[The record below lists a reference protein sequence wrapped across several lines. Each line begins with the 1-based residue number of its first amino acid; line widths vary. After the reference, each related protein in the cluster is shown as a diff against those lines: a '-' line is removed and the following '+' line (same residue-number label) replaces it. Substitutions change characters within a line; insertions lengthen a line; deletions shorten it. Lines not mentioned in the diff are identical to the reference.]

1 MPESVAD
8 LYSQEGS
15 KRKPGDDVGFFESA
29 LAGVATGLWNI
40 PKGVF
45 SFGAEIYDLIG
56 DTNTAKEIEDW
67 FDDVNPWDDEA
78 EARTV
83 GRVTQAI
90 AQVAPMA
97 VGGAIGGVA
106 VADRIRKM
114 SQAAIA
120 AKRGGNVMKLAR
132 IGEKIMGVDKLTK
145 RGKLVGGIVGGGVG
159 EALVADQDIG
169 TFADMARG
177 TSLEPL
183 AITMMD
189 RDETLEGR
197 ADAFRKLK
205 NRLKFGTEGA
215 LFSLAL
221 VGAGSGLKKMRTP
234 STYGVQEYAE
244 TKLGRALQ
252 RFGITGL
259 KPEGMGTKQILES
272 RQYGIGN
279 IRSVEFQAGRAV
291 QEFDKAKGE
300 LGGVLKRMY
309 ALDDTGASVKK
320 LNDELIDI
328 ISPATES
335 IIKTP
340 GKEPKL
346 FTKSLLKSQ
355 SKARGIE
362 QIDDVIKFR
371 QITDEVRELSG
382 KQFELAELNRA
393 NRITPA
399 EFMDKSGKIRA
410 KLYELNKDFT
420 KLTERV
426 PNVAKLSKQID
437 RKGLFQVEDYRTS
450 PAFKNLLE
458 RVRKNG
464 GDPNQLK
471 TAVFNMRRS
480 IDNMSARLLQRTM
493 PEDIAKNI
501 KGQLGSYT
509 TTMYEQFEKQMPLLK
524 YEPTAEQITR
534 AKELLRRDKIKEA
547 LDPNQ
552 ALDVER
558 AKKYMDPNRRLTKAE
573 LAQIDKE
580 VDDQID
586 YFLRKKTVDEV
597 DVEQLK
603 NQAGDVINN
612 PNKEQINNVTVQD
625 KILTQKVLKPWQR
638 EIAGVIKDPSYTFLN
653 TVSKQAHLNYTLKY
667 MDDVLR
673 FGSEDGPGK
682 FIFKADELS
691 PLDANNPLK
700 FKKIESSGQINGLSK
715 LEGMYMRAP
724 IHDAVFD
731 TTSNWLNRSGVG
743 TFYKYGVLAPK
754 AISQIAKTILSPLTH
769 ARNFIS
775 ASAFV
780 AANGAAFPNYGDVQ
794 MLMPKS
800 LGGEGVLGQAYGLTG
815 RRVLGT
821 MTKADDALY
830 ERLLRVGV
838 VDSSVQIGEFK
849 RIIKDVINNPGQ
861 AEAKA
866 YTELLNNDK
875 SIKTFKGL
883 PDQAKRGAARVFGKL
898 QDAYVAEDDFF
909 KYVNFSLERNRYSQV
924 LKELG
929 INQDN
934 FRQALNS
941 DNTGGRFLNKLV
953 QRKEYVEGALNNQ
966 QGFSNLLDELAG
978 SLTRNN
984 VPNYGYV
991 GRTARALRQSPFG
1004 NFIAFP
1010 LEIMRT
1016 GNNIYSTAIDEITS
1030 GIGKGTLENPEIP
1043 GLMKLGLKRLFSF
1056 GMTVGGVPYTLVQ
1069 TAKAVHNVSD
1079 EEMEALRRMV
1089 PEWSKN
1095 STLIPVGRDKDGY
1108 LKYTDFSYN
1117 NAYDTLIRPFQ
1128 AVVNALNTSGGNKDS
1143 LMESLGTG
1151 MTDALSEVMKPYA
1164 TESIYTEA
1172 LIDSTIRRGIGREGR
1187 RVWDQADDI
1196 GVRMLKGTLHVAK
1209 SLQPGSIAQFK
1220 RIGDAVRGKADK
1232 KYGQTFNLSDE
1243 LPGLIGLRAIESNPE
1258 RAMKYM
1264 VTSFGSNLK
1273 KADNLFIAPLLRGG
1287 RVSPEQIVD
1296 QYKYSEQRRFAF
1308 MRDMYKDIEAARALG
1323 MPDNLIRRELEKR
1336 KGLQKDVIRQIMSG
1350 TYVPKPP
1357 SSFFVNRIREINNKL
1372 NEEEGVDIE
1381 NPYFIASPFIG
1392 DIVSDNRNID
1402 LLDDELMFRDI
1413 DVPSPPGIMD
1423 SVTQAFN
1430 TQTTQGG
1437 SPNASIIS
1445 SVNQA
1450 SGTTIPY
1457 NQMTT
1462 AQKLEYDKAM
1472 RGV

>member
-1 MPESVAD
+1 MPESVSD

-15 KRKPGDDVGFFESA
+15 RRKPGDDVGFFESA
-29 LAGVATGLWNI
+29 LAGVATGLWNV
-40 PKGVF
+40 PKKVF
-45 SFGAEIYDLIG
+45 SFGAEIFDLIG

-78 EARTV
+78 EARTI
-83 GRVTQAI
+83 GKVTQAI
-90 AQVAPMA
+90 TQVAPMA
-97 VGGAIGGVA
+97 VGGAIGGVL

-120 AKRGGNVMKLAR
+120 AKKSGNVMKLAR
-132 IGEKIMGVDKLTK
+132 IGEKIMGADKLTK

-189 RDETLEGR
+189 RDESLEGR
-197 ADAFRKLK
+197 ADAYRRLK

-221 VGAGSGLKKMRTP
+221 VGAGSGLKKLRTP

-300 LGGVLKRMY
+300 LGDVLKRMY
-309 ALDDTGASVKK
+309 ALDDTGTSVKK

-328 ISPATES
+328 ISPAIETTT
-335 IIKTP
+335 KR
-340 GKEPKL
+340 GKEKL

-371 QITDEVRELSG
+371 QITDEVRELSA
-382 KQFELAELNRA
+382 KQFDLAELNRT
-393 NRITPA
+393 NKIPLA
-399 EFMDKSGKIRA
+399 EFMEKSGKIRQ

-426 PNVAKLSKQID
+426 PNVAKLSKEID
-437 RKGLFQVEDYRTS
+437 RKGLFKIEDYRTS
-450 PAFKNLLE
+450 PEFKNLLE
-458 RVRKNG
+458 RIRKNG

-534 AKELLRRDKIKEA
+534 AKELLRANKVKEA
-547 LDPNQ
+547 LDPKQ
-552 ALDVER
+552 ALDPEAFAR
-558 AKKYMDPNRRLTKAE
+558 AGGADRKLTPAE
-573 LAQIDKE
+573 IAQINKE
-580 VDDQID
+580 VDDEIN

-597 DVEQLK
+597 DVEKLK

-625 KILTQKVLKPWQR
+625 KILTQKILKPWQR
-638 EIAGVIKDPSYTFLN
+638 ELAGVIKDPSYTFLN

-691 PLDANNPLK
+691 PLDAGNPLK

-780 AANGAAFPNYGDVQ
+780 AANGAAFPNYGDIS

-866 YTELLNNDK
+866 YTELLNNNK
-875 SIKTFKGL
+875 SVKTFKGL

-929 INQDN
+929 VNQDN
-934 FRQALNS
+934 FKQALNS
-941 DNTGGRFLNKLV
+941 NTTAGRFLNKLA
-953 QRKEYVEGALNNQ
+953 QRKEYIEGAVNNQ

-1030 GIGKGTLENPEIP
+1030 GIGKGTYSNPEIP

-1069 TAKAVHNVSD
+1069 TAKAVHNVTD

-1095 STLIPVGRDKDGY
+1095 STLIPVGRDENGY

-1143 LMESLGTG
+1143 LMEALGTG

-1187 RVWDQADDI
+1187 RVWDEADDI

-1243 LPGLIGLRAIESNPE
+1243 LPGLIGLRAIDSNPE

-1372 NEEEGVDIE
+1372 NEEEGVDVE

-1392 DIVSDNRNID
+1392 DIISDNRNID

-1423 SVTQAFN
+1423 SIAQSFN
-1430 TQTTQGG
+1430 TPTTQGG
-1437 SPNASIIS
+1437 SPNINIVGGGGGSGGASI
-1445 SVNQA
+1445 
-1450 SGTTIPY
+1450 PY
-1457 NQMTT
+1457 DKMTV
-1462 AQKLEYDKAM
+1462 AQKIEYDKAM
-1472 RGV
+1472 RGI

>member
-1 MPESVAD
+1 MPENVSD
-8 LYSQEGS
+8 LYNQEGN
-15 KRKPGDDVGFFESA
+15 KRTPGDDVGFFESA

-45 SFGAEIYDLIG
+45 SFGAELYDLIG
-56 DTNTAKEIEDW
+56 DTNTAKEVEDW
-67 FDDVNPWDDEA
+67 FDDVNPFDDEA

-83 GRVTQAI
+83 GKVLQAI
-90 AQVAPMA
+90 TQVAPMA
-97 VGGAIGGVA
+97 VGGAIGGVM
-106 VADRIRKM
+106 VADRVRKM
-114 SQAAIA
+114 AQTAIA
-120 AKRGGNVMKLAR
+120 AKKSNRIMNLSR
-132 IGEKIMGVDKLTK
+132 IGEKILGAEKLTK
-145 RGKLVGGIVGGGVG
+145 KGKLIGGIAGGGVG

-169 TFADMARG
+169 TFADMAKG
-177 TSLEPL
+177 TSLEPF

-189 RDETLEGR
+189 RDESLEGR
-197 ADAFRKLK
+197 ADAYRKLK

-221 VGAGSGLKKMRTP
+221 VGAGSGLKKLRTP

-300 LGGVLKRMY
+300 LGSVLKRMY
-309 ALDDTGASVKK
+309 ALDDGAASIKK

-328 ISPATES
+328 ISPAVETTTKRGEQ
-335 IIKTP
+335 
-340 GKEPKL
+340 KL

-371 QITDEVRELSG
+371 QIKDEVQELSK
-382 KQFELAELNRA
+382 KQFELAELNRT
-393 NRITPA
+393 NKITAA
-399 EFMDKSGKIRA
+399 EFMDKSSKIRA

-420 KLTERV
+420 KLDQRV
-426 PNVAKLSKQID
+426 PNIAELSKQID
-437 RKGLFQVEDYRTS
+437 RKGLFQIEDYRTS
-450 PAFKNLLE
+450 PEFRNLLN
-458 RVRKNG
+458 RIRKNG
-464 GDPNQLK
+464 GDPNKLRD
-471 TAVFNMRRS
+471 AVFNMRRS
-480 IDNMSARLLQRTM
+480 IDNMSIRLLQRTM

-534 AKELLRRDKIKEA
+534 AKDLLRADKVKE
-547 LDPNQ
+547 LGRNP
-552 ALDVER
+552 
-558 AKKYMDPNRRLTKAE
+558 TSAE
-573 LAQIDKE
+573 LAQLNKE
-580 VDDQID
+580 VDDQVD

-667 MDDVLR
+667 MDDVMR
-673 FGSEDGPGK
+673 FGTEDGPGK

-780 AANGAAFPNYGDVQ
+780 AANGAAFPNYGDIS

-861 AEAKA
+861 AEARA

-883 PDQAKRGAARVFGKL
+883 PDQMKRGAARMFGKL

-929 INQDN
+929 VNQDN

-941 DNTGGRFLNKLV
+941 DTTAGRFLNKLA
-953 QRKEYVEGALNNQ
+953 QRKEYIEGAVNNQ

-1030 GIGKGTLENPEIP
+1030 GIGKGTFDNPEIP

-1069 TAKAVHNVSD
+1069 TAKAVHNVTD
-1079 EEMEALRRMV
+1079 EEMQALRRMV

-1095 STLIPVGRDKDGY
+1095 STLIPVGRDENGY

-1128 AVVNALNTSGGNKDS
+1128 AVVNALNTGNGSKDS
-1143 LMESLGTG
+1143 LMKALGTG

-1187 RVWDQADDI
+1187 RVWNEADDI

-1209 SLQPGSIAQFK
+1209 SLSPGSISQFI
-1220 RIGDAVRGKADK
+1220 RIERAVRGKTDR
-1232 KYGQTFNLSDE
+1232 KYGETFNLSDE
-1243 LPGLIGLRAIESNPE
+1243 LPGLIGLRAIKSDPE

-1264 VTSFGSNLK
+1264 VTGFGSNLK
-1273 KADNLFIAPLLRGG
+1273 KADNLFIAPLLKGG
-1287 RVSPEQIVD
+1287 RVTPQQIVD
-1296 QYKYSEQRRFAF
+1296 QFKYSEQRRFAF

-1323 MPDNLIRRELEKR
+1323 MDDGKIRRELEKR
-1336 KGLQKDVIRQIMSG
+1336 KGLPKDAIREVMAGIYKPKRPSEFFETRMRQI
-1350 TYVPKPP
+1350 
-1357 SSFFVNRIREINNKL
+1357 NNEL
-1372 NEEEGVDIE
+1372 NEKEGVDIE
-1381 NPYFIASPFIG
+1381 NPYSIARGFIG
-1392 DIVSDNRNID
+1392 DIITDNSGID
-1402 LLDDELMFRDI
+1402 LLSDELVFQDFDI
-1413 DVPSPPGIMD
+1413 PSPPGIMD

-1430 TQTTQGG
+1430 TTTTQGG
-1437 SPNASIIS
+1437 SPN
-1445 SVNQA
+1445 VNIV
-1450 SGTTIPY
+1450 SGGGGGTGTTIPY
-1457 NQMTT
+1457 EKMTT
-1462 AQKLEYDKAM
+1462 AQKIEYDKAM
-1472 RGV
+1472 RGI

>member
-1 MPESVAD
+1 MPEKVSD
-8 LYSQEGS
+8 LYNQEGN
-15 KRKPGDDVGFFESA
+15 KRTPGDDVGFFESA

-40 PKGVF
+40 PKGIF
-45 SFGAEIYDLIG
+45 SFGAELYDLIG
-56 DTNTAKEIEDW
+56 DTNTAKEVEDW
-67 FDDVNPWDDEA
+67 FDDVNPFDDEA

-97 VGGAIGGVA
+97 VGGAIRGVM
-106 VADRIRKM
+106 VADRVRRM
-114 SQAAIA
+114 AQAAIA
-120 AKRGGNVMKLAR
+120 AKKSNRLMNLSR
-132 IGEKIMGVDKLTK
+132 IGEKILGAEKLTK
-145 RGKLVGGIVGGGVG
+145 KGKLIGGIAGGGVG

-169 TFADMARG
+169 TFADMAKG
-177 TSLEPL
+177 TSLEPF

-189 RDETLEGR
+189 RDESLEGR
-197 ADAFRKLK
+197 ADAYRKLK

-221 VGAGSGLKKMRTP
+221 VGAGSGLKKLRTP

-300 LGGVLKRMY
+300 LGSVLKRMY
-309 ALDDTGASVKK
+309 ALDDGAASVKK

-328 ISPATES
+328 ISPAVETTTKRGEQ
-335 IIKTP
+335 
-340 GKEPKL
+340 KL

-371 QITDEVRELSG
+371 QIKDEVQELSK
-382 KQFELAELNRA
+382 KQFELAELNRT
-393 NRITPA
+393 NKITAA
-399 EFMDKSGKIRA
+399 EFMDKSSKIRA

-420 KLTERV
+420 KLDQRV
-426 PNVAKLSKQID
+426 PNIAELSKQID
-437 RKGLFQVEDYRTS
+437 RKGLFQIEDYRTS
-450 PAFKNLLE
+450 PEFRNLLN
-458 RVRKNG
+458 RIRKNG
-464 GDPNQLK
+464 GDPNKLRD
-471 TAVFNMRRS
+471 AVFNMRRS
-480 IDNMSARLLQRTM
+480 IDNMSIRLLQRTM

-534 AKELLRRDKIKEA
+534 AKDLLRADKVKE
-547 LDPNQ
+547 LGRNP
-552 ALDVER
+552 
-558 AKKYMDPNRRLTKAE
+558 TSAE
-573 LAQIDKE
+573 LAQLNKE
-580 VDDQID
+580 VDDQVD

-667 MDDVLR
+667 MDDVMR
-673 FGSEDGPGK
+673 FGTEDGPGK

-780 AANGAAFPNYGDVQ
+780 AANGAAFPNYGDVS
-794 MLMPKS
+794 MLMPKV

-849 RIIKDVINNPGQ
+849 RIVKDVINNPGQ
-861 AEAKA
+861 AEARA
-866 YTELLNNDK
+866 YTELLNNNK
-875 SIKTFKGL
+875 GLKTYQGL
-883 PDQAKRGAARVFGKL
+883 PDQVKRGAAKVFGKL

-909 KYVNFSLERNRYSQV
+909 KYVNFSLERNRFSQV
-924 LKELG
+924 LKEM
-929 INQDN
+929 NVNESN
-934 FRQALNS
+934 FKQVLRS
-941 DNTGGRFLNKLV
+941 DTTAGKFLNKLA
-953 QRKEYVEGALNNQ
+953 QRKQYFEGAINNQ
-966 QGFSNLLDELAG
+966 QGFSNFLDEIAG

-991 GRTARALRQSPFG
+991 GRTARMLRQSPFG

-1016 GNNIYSTAIDEITS
+1016 GNNIYTSAIDEITA
-1030 GIGKGTLENPEIP
+1030 GIGKGTLDNPEIP

-1056 GMTVGGVPYTLVQ
+1056 GMTVGGVPYSLVQ
-1069 TAKAVHNVSD
+1069 TGKALHNVTD
-1079 EEMEALRRMV
+1079 EEMESLRRMV

-1095 STLIPVGRDKDGY
+1095 STLIPVGRDENGY

-1128 AVVNALNTSGGNKDS
+1128 AVVNALNTSGGDKDS
-1143 LMESLGTG
+1143 LMKALGTG
-1151 MTDALSEVMKPYA
+1151 MTDALAEVMKPYA

-1172 LIDSTIRRGIGREGR
+1172 VLDSVIRGGVGREGR
-1187 RVWDQADDI
+1187 RVWSEADDI

-1209 SLQPGSIAQFK
+1209 SFEPGSYRQLV
-1220 RIGDAVRGKADK
+1220 RIGDAVRGKTDK
-1232 KYGQTFNLSDE
+1232 KYGETFSPFDE
-1243 LPGLIGLRAIESNPE
+1243 LPGLVGLRVQSSNPE
-1258 RAMKYM
+1258 RAMRYM
-1264 VTSFGSNLK
+1264 VTGFGKNLK
-1273 KADNLFIAPLLRGG
+1273 RADNLFIGPLLRGG

-1308 MRDMYKDIEAARALG
+1308 MREMHKDIEAARALG
-1323 MPDNLIRRELEKR
+1323 MSDGKIRKELEKR
-1336 KGLQKDVIRQIMSG
+1336 KGLPKDAIRQVLAGI
-1350 TYVPKPP
+1350 YKPKRP
-1357 SSFFVNRIREINNKL
+1357 SEFFETRMRQINNDL
-1372 NEEEGVDIE
+1372 NEKEGVDIQ
-1381 NPYFIASPFIG
+1381 NPYSIARGFIG
-1392 DIVSDNRNID
+1392 DIIRDNSGID
-1402 LLDDELMFRDI
+1402 ILSDELIFQDFDI
-1413 DVPSPPGIMD
+1413 PSPPGIMD
-1423 SVTQAFN
+1423 SITQAFN
-1430 TQTTQGG
+1430 TQAVQGG
-1437 SPNASIIS
+1437 APN
-1445 SVNQA
+1445 VNIVGNTTQA
-1450 SGTTIPY
+1450 SGTMKPY
-1457 NQMTT
+1457 NQMTV
-1462 AQKLEYDKAM
+1462 AEKIEYDNAM
-1472 RGV
+1472 RGI

>member
-1 MPESVAD
+1 MPESVSD
-8 LYSQEGS
+8 FYNESGS

-83 GRVTQAI
+83 GKVTQAI

-97 VGGAIGGVA
+97 VTGAIGGVMA
-106 VADRIRKM
+106 ADRIRKI

-120 AKRGGNVMKLAR
+120 AKRSGKVMKLAR

-145 RGKLVGGIVGGGVG
+145 KGKLVGGIVGGGVG

-183 AITMMD
+183 ALTMMD
-189 RDETLEGR
+189 RDTSLEGR

-221 VGAGSGLKKMRTP
+221 VGAGSGLKKLRTP

-252 RFGITGL
+252 KFGITGL

-279 IRSVEFQAGRAV
+279 IRSVEFQAGKAV
-291 QEFDKAKGE
+291 QEFDQAKGE
-300 LGGVLKRMY
+300 LGSVLKRMY
-309 ALDDTGASVKK
+309 ALDDGAASVKK

-328 ISPATES
+328 ISPAIETTTKKGEQ
-335 IIKTP
+335 
-340 GKEPKL
+340 KL

-371 QITDEVRELSG
+371 QITDEVRDLSQ
-382 KQFELAELNRA
+382 KQFDLAELNRA
-393 NRITPA
+393 NKITAA
-399 EFMDKSGKIRA
+399 EFMDKSSKIRA

-426 PNVAKLSKQID
+426 PNVAQLSKQID
-437 RKGLFQVEDYRTS
+437 RKGLFQIEDYRTS
-450 PAFKNLLE
+450 PEFKNLLE
-458 RVRKNG
+458 RIRKNG

-480 IDNMSARLLQRTM
+480 IDNMSLRLLQRTM

-524 YEPTAEQITR
+524 YEPSAEQINR
-534 AKELLRRDKIKEA
+534 AKDLLRADKVKE
-547 LDPNQ
+547 LGRNP
-552 ALDVER
+552 
-558 AKKYMDPNRRLTKAE
+558 TSAE
-573 LAQIDKE
+573 LAQLNKE
-580 VDDQID
+580 VDDQVD
-586 YFLRKKTVDEV
+586 YFLRKKTIDEV

-603 NQAGDVINN
+603 NQAGDVVDN
-612 PNKEQINNVTVQD
+612 PNKAQVDNVTVQD

-667 MDDVLR
+667 MDDVLK
-673 FGSEDGPGK
+673 FGAEDGPGK
-682 FIFKADELS
+682 FIFKADELN
-691 PLDANNPLK
+691 PLDAGNPLK
-700 FKKIESSGQINGLSK
+700 FKKIEKSGQINGLSK

-724 IHDAVFD
+724 IYDAVFD

-861 AEAKA
+861 AEARA

-883 PDQAKRGAARVFGKL
+883 PDQMKRGAAKLYGKL

-929 INQDN
+929 VNENNYKEI
-934 FRQALNS
+934 LNS
-941 DNTGGRFLNKLV
+941 DTTGGRYLNKLV

-966 QGFSNLLDELAG
+966 QGFSNLLDEISG

-1043 GLMKLGLKRLFSF
+1043 GLMKLGLKRLFGF

-1069 TAKAVHNVSD
+1069 TFKAKNNVTD

-1095 STLIPVGRDKDGY
+1095 STLIPVGRDEKGY

-1117 NAYDTLIRPFQ
+1117 NAYDTLIRPFA
-1128 AVVNALNTSGGNKDS
+1128 AVVNALNSSGGNKES
-1143 LMESLGTG
+1143 LMQALGTG
-1151 MTDALSEVMKPYA
+1151 MTDALAEVMKPYA

-1187 RVWDQADDI
+1187 RVWNEADDV
-1196 GVRMLKGTLHVAK
+1196 GVKMLKGTLHVAK
-1209 SLQPGSIAQFK
+1209 SLQPGSIAQFQ
-1220 RIGDAVRGKADK
+1220 RIERAVRGKTDK

-1243 LPGLIGLRAIESNPE
+1243 LPGLIGLRAIDSNPE

-1287 RVSPEQIVD
+1287 RVTPEQIVD

-1323 MPDNLIRRELEKR
+1323 MPDNLIRRELQKR
-1336 KGLQKDVIRQIMSG
+1336 KGLQKDVIRQIMAGS
-1350 TYVPKPP
+1350 YVPKPP
-1357 SSFFVNRIREINNKL
+1357 SAFFVNRMREINNQL
-1372 NEEEGVDIE
+1372 NEEEGVNIE

-1392 DIVSDNRNID
+1392 DIISDNRNID
-1402 LLDDELMFRDI
+1402 LLDDELMFKDI
-1413 DVPSPPGIMD
+1413 DVPSPPGIVD
-1423 SVTQAFN
+1423 SIAQSFN
-1430 TQTTQGG
+1430 TTTTQGG
-1437 SPNASIIS
+1437 SPNINIVGGGGGGAGGS
-1445 SVNQA
+1445 
-1450 SGTTIPY
+1450 IPY
-1457 NQMTT
+1457 EKMTI

-1472 RGV
+1472 RGI

>member
-1 MPESVAD
+1 MPESVSD
-8 LYSQEGS
+8 FYNESGS

-45 SFGAEIYDLIG
+45 SFGAEIYDLVG

-97 VGGAIGGVA
+97 VGGAIGGVM

-145 RGKLVGGIVGGGVG
+145 KGKLVGGIVGGGVG

-183 AITMMD
+183 AITMMN
-189 RDETLEGR
+189 RDESLEGR

-221 VGAGSGLKKMRTP
+221 VGAGSGLKKLRTP

-252 RFGITGL
+252 KFGITGL

-279 IRSVEFQAGRAV
+279 IRSVEFQAGKAV
-291 QEFDKAKGE
+291 QEFDQAKGE

-309 ALDDTGASVKK
+309 ALDDGAASVKK

-328 ISPATES
+328 ISPAIETTT
-335 IIKTP
+335 KG
-340 GKEPKL
+340 GKEKL

-371 QITDEVRELSG
+371 QITDEVRDLSA
-382 KQFELAELNRA
+382 KQFDLAELNRA
-393 NRITPA
+393 NKISSA
-399 EFMDKSGKIRA
+399 EFMEQSGKIRA

-426 PNVAKLSKQID
+426 PNVAQVSKQID

-450 PAFKNLLE
+450 PEFKNLLE
-458 RVRKNG
+458 RIRKNG

-480 IDNMSARLLQRTM
+480 IDNMSLRLLQRTM
-493 PEDIAKNI
+493 PDDIAKNI

-524 YEPTAEQITR
+524 YEPSAEQINR
-534 AKELLRRDKIKEA
+534 AKDLLRADKVKE
-547 LDPNQ
+547 LGRNP
-552 ALDVER
+552 
-558 AKKYMDPNRRLTKAE
+558 TSAE
-573 LAQIDKE
+573 LAQLNKE
-580 VDDQID
+580 VDDQVD
-586 YFLRKKTVDEV
+586 YFLRKKTIDEV

-603 NQAGDVINN
+603 NQAGDVVDN
-612 PNKEQINNVTVQD
+612 PNKAQVDNVTVQD

-667 MDDVLR
+667 MDDVLK
-673 FGSEDGPGK
+673 FGAEDGPGK
-682 FIFKADELS
+682 FIFKADEIN
-691 PLDANNPLK
+691 PLDAGNPLK
-700 FKKIESSGQINGLSK
+700 FKKIEKSGQINGLSK

-724 IHDAVFD
+724 IYDAVFD

-754 AISQIAKTILSPLTH
+754 AISQISKTILSPLTH

-780 AANGAAFPNYGDVQ
+780 AANGAAFPNYGDIS

-800 LGGEGVLGQAYGLTG
+800 MGGEGVLGQAYGLTG

-861 AEAKA
+861 AESRA

-883 PDQAKRGAARVFGKL
+883 PDQMKRGAARLYGKL

-929 INQDN
+929 VNENNYKEI
-934 FRQALNS
+934 LNG
-941 DNTGGRFLNKLV
+941 DTTGGRYLNKLV

-966 QGFSNLLDELAG
+966 QGFSNLLDEISG

-1016 GNNIYSTAIDEITS
+1016 GNNIYTSAIDEITS
-1030 GIGKGTLENPEIP
+1030 GIGKGTLDNPEIP

-1069 TAKAVHNVSD
+1069 TFKAKNNVTD

-1095 STLIPVGRDKDGY
+1095 STLIPVGRDEKGY

-1117 NAYDTLIRPFQ
+1117 NAYDTLIRPFA
-1128 AVVNALNTSGGNKDS
+1128 AVVNALNTSGANKES
-1143 LMESLGTG
+1143 LMEALGTG

-1187 RVWDQADDI
+1187 RVWNDADDI

-1209 SLQPGSIAQFK
+1209 SLQPGSVAQFQ
-1220 RIGDAVRGKADK
+1220 RIERAVRGKTDK

-1243 LPGLIGLRAIESNPE
+1243 LPGLIGLRAIDSNPE

-1323 MPDNLIRRELEKR
+1323 MPDNLIRRELQKR
-1336 KGLQKDVIRQIMSG
+1336 KGLQKDVIRQIMAGS
-1350 TYVPKPP
+1350 YVPKPP
-1357 SSFFVNRIREINNKL
+1357 SAFFVNRMREINNQL
-1372 NEEEGVDIE
+1372 NEEEGVNVE

-1392 DIVSDNRNID
+1392 DIISDNRNID
-1402 LLDDELMFRDI
+1402 LLDDELMFKDI

-1423 SVTQAFN
+1423 SIAQSIS
-1430 TQTTQGG
+1430 QPPKQGG
-1437 SPNASIIS
+1437 SPNASIVG

-1450 SGTTIPY
+1450 SGTTVPY
-1457 NQMTT
+1457 NQMTV
-1462 AQKLEYDKAM
+1462 AQKIEYDKAM
-1472 RGV
+1472 RGI

>member
-1 MPESVAD
+1 MPENVSD
-8 LYSQEGS
+8 LYNQEGN
-15 KRKPGDDVGFFESA
+15 KRTPGDDVGFFESA

-45 SFGAEIYDLIG
+45 SFGAELYDLIG
-56 DTNTAKEIEDW
+56 DTNTAKEVEDW
-67 FDDVNPWDDEA
+67 FDDVNPFDDEA

-83 GRVTQAI
+83 GKVLQAI
-90 AQVAPMA
+90 TQVAPMA
-97 VGGAIGGVA
+97 VGGAIGGVM
-106 VADRIRKM
+106 VADRVRKM
-114 SQAAIA
+114 AQTAIA
-120 AKRGGNVMKLAR
+120 AKKSNRIMNLSR
-132 IGEKIMGVDKLTK
+132 IGEKILGAEKLTK
-145 RGKLVGGIVGGGVG
+145 KGKLIGGIAGGGVG

-169 TFADMARG
+169 TFADMAKG
-177 TSLEPL
+177 TSLEPF

-189 RDETLEGR
+189 RDESLEGR
-197 ADAFRKLK
+197 ADAYRKLK

-221 VGAGSGLKKMRTP
+221 VGAGSGLKKLRTP

-300 LGGVLKRMY
+300 LGSVLKRMY
-309 ALDDTGASVKK
+309 ALDDGAASVKK

-328 ISPATES
+328 ISPAVETTTKRGEQ
-335 IIKTP
+335 
-340 GKEPKL
+340 KL

-371 QITDEVRELSG
+371 QIKDEVQELSK
-382 KQFELAELNRA
+382 KQFELAELNRT
-393 NRITPA
+393 NKITAA
-399 EFMDKSGKIRA
+399 EFMDKSSKIRA

-420 KLTERV
+420 KLDQRV
-426 PNVAKLSKQID
+426 PNIAELSKQID
-437 RKGLFQVEDYRTS
+437 RKGLFQIEDYRTS
-450 PAFKNLLE
+450 PEFRNLLN
-458 RVRKNG
+458 RIRKNG
-464 GDPNQLK
+464 GDPNKLRD
-471 TAVFNMRRS
+471 AVFNMRRS
-480 IDNMSARLLQRTM
+480 IDNMSIRLLQRTM

-534 AKELLRRDKIKEA
+534 AKDLLRADKVKE
-547 LDPNQ
+547 LGRNP
-552 ALDVER
+552 
-558 AKKYMDPNRRLTKAE
+558 TSAE
-573 LAQIDKE
+573 LAQLNKE
-580 VDDQID
+580 VDDQVD

-667 MDDVLR
+667 MDDVMR
-673 FGSEDGPGK
+673 FGTEDGPGK

-780 AANGAAFPNYGDVQ
+780 AANGAAFPNYGDIS

-861 AEAKA
+861 AEARA

-883 PDQAKRGAARVFGKL
+883 PDQMKRGAARMFGKL

-929 INQDN
+929 VNQDN

-941 DNTGGRFLNKLV
+941 DTTAGRFLNKLA
-953 QRKEYVEGALNNQ
+953 QRKEYIEGAVNNQ

-1030 GIGKGTLENPEIP
+1030 GIGKGTFDNPEIP

-1069 TAKAVHNVSD
+1069 TAKAVHNVTD
-1079 EEMEALRRMV
+1079 EEMQALRRMV

-1095 STLIPVGRDKDGY
+1095 STLIPVGRDENGY

-1128 AVVNALNTSGGNKDS
+1128 AVVNALNTGNGSKDS
-1143 LMESLGTG
+1143 LMKALGTG

-1187 RVWDQADDI
+1187 RVWNEADDI

-1209 SLQPGSIAQFK
+1209 SLSPGSISQFI
-1220 RIGDAVRGKADK
+1220 RIERAVRGKTDR
-1232 KYGQTFNLSDE
+1232 KYGETFNLSDE
-1243 LPGLIGLRAIESNPE
+1243 LPGLIGLRAIKSDPE

-1264 VTSFGSNLK
+1264 VTGFGSNLK
-1273 KADNLFIAPLLRGG
+1273 KADNLFIAPLLKGG
-1287 RVSPEQIVD
+1287 RVTPQQIVD
-1296 QYKYSEQRRFAF
+1296 QFKYSEQRRFAF

-1323 MPDNLIRRELEKR
+1323 MDDGKIRRELEKR
-1336 KGLQKDVIRQIMSG
+1336 KGLPKDAIREVMAGIYKPKRPSEFFETRMRQI
-1350 TYVPKPP
+1350 
-1357 SSFFVNRIREINNKL
+1357 NNEL
-1372 NEEEGVDIE
+1372 NEKEGVDIE
-1381 NPYFIASPFIG
+1381 NPYSIARGFIG
-1392 DIVSDNRNID
+1392 DIITDNSGID
-1402 LLDDELMFRDI
+1402 LLSDELVFQDFDI
-1413 DVPSPPGIMD
+1413 PSPPGIMD

-1430 TQTTQGG
+1430 TTTTQGG
-1437 SPNASIIS
+1437 SPN
-1445 SVNQA
+1445 VNIV
-1450 SGTTIPY
+1450 SGGGGGTGTTIPY
-1457 NQMTT
+1457 EKMTT
-1462 AQKLEYDKAM
+1462 AQKIEYDKAM
-1472 RGV
+1472 RGI